1 MYHVIDPTALARRVS
16 YRGQQQVA
24 TPLVLLV
31 CDATGIEHRAEY
43 IDDSLLAHGVAHYSI
58 AGREYVLRRN
68 GVLQLVAQ
76 AERRA
81 A

>member
-1 MYHVIDPTALARRVS
+1 MYHVIDLTALARRVS

-31 CDATGIEHRAEY
+31 RDADGITHRAEY
-43 IDDSLLAHGVAHYSI
+43 INGSLLAYGVAHYQI
-58 AGREYVLRRN
+58 AEREYVLSRN